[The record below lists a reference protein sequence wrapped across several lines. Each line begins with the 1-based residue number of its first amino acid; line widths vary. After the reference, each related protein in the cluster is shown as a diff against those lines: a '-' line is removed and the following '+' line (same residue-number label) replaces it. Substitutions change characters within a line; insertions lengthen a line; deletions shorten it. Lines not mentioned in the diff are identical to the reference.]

1 MLLRLLVD
9 IATAAVC
16 FAAVSFVVVVVVCRS
31 NAKRL
36 LLPPAGHGQLG
47 FGSWPRAALADRM
60 SER

>member
-16 FAAVSFVVVVVVCRS
+16 FAAVSFVVCRS